1 MLSLYLYDTPECC
14 VCQEVFCLGNA
25 AVLVFGKGFRGMRA
39 NDVRPYGEFDI
50 FRQVWYTEIL
60 RAYLKR

>member
-1 MLSLYLYDTPECC
+1 MER
-14 VCQEVFCLGNA
+14 
-25 AVLVFGKGFRGMRA
+25 VLVFGKGFCSMRA
-39 NDVRPYGEFDI
+39 NDVRSYGEFDI